1 MDMHMYMNVL
11 DLITMDNWKDDWKD
25 DWKDAE
31 HSQDFQ
37 SSFALIAPPRSRVS
51 SRFRYLGALR
61 VVHVVT

>member
-1 MDMHMYMNVL
+1 MDMHMYMDVL
-11 DLITMDNWKDDWKD
+11 DLITMDDWKD